1 MRITPCDELREF
13 VHCLS
18 KSMAR
23 HQTAGL
29 NLSRSGGG
37 PTNVESL
44 IDFKTVALEQKQKH
58 TFCGMM
64 DHETRSPTP

>member
-1 MRITPCDELREF
+1 
-13 VHCLS
+13 
-18 KSMAR
+18 MAR

-44 IDFKTVALEQKQKH
+44 IDFKTA
-58 TFCGMM
+58 GAA
-64 DHETRSPTP
+64 